1 MRRARKG
8 RGGKTATVVAGLGLP
23 ACDLDRLARALRR
36 ALGCGASVDGEHI
49 VVQGDQ
55 AARVQA
61 WLGAQG
67 ARRTVLGN

>member
-1 MRRARKG
+1 
-8 RGGKTATVVAGLGLP
+8 
-23 ACDLDRLARALRR
+23 
-36 ALGCGASVDGEHI
+36 VDGEHV

-55 AARVQA
+55 ASRVQA